1 MEATSLPIHCAHT
14 DVVDPTS
21 LYPHPKNPNEHPDEQ
36 IKVFAGI
43 LRYQGWR
50 RPITV
55 SRRSGFITKGHGA
68 LKTAL
73 TMGLT
78 EVPIDYQDYAD
89 EGQELADIVADN
101 QLQRLSVMNVG
112 KLNTIVSDLKGFTVN
127 LEMTGFKLDSL
138 QSFLDAPKAG
148 DGSITDQDDEDQEE
162 RYTKKVKSPIYEPKG
177 EKPDVGGLVDIE
189 TVNTLLLDIEK
200 NSSLSDGEKL
210 FLRFAAWRHAVFNY
224 ERIAEYY
231 AHASP
236 EVQRL
241 MEASALVIIDF
252 NQAIERGFVVLSEEL
267 AEAYRG

>member
-1 MEATSLPIHCAHT
+1 MEPTTLPIHCAH
-14 DVVDPTS
+14 DEVADPSS
-21 LYPHPKNPNEHPDEQ
+21 LFPHPKNPNEHPDEQ

-73 TMGLT
+73 SIGLT

-138 QSFLDAPKAG
+138 QSFLDAPKPG
-148 DGSITDQDDEDQEE
+148 NTDSIDEDEDGEE

-177 EKPDVGGLVDIE
+177 DKPDVVELVDLSRSKQLMAEIE
-189 TVNTLLLDIEK
+189 AASISPEEK
-200 NSSLSDGEKL
+200 A
-210 FLRFAAWRHAVFNY
+210 FLHFATWRHAVFNY
-224 ERIAEYY
+224 EKIAEFY